1 MENGGLFRKHY
12 GLNARNI
19 EALTAAHILTHHQ
32 VIFAQHVRTGLGE
45 TSPVALIGARWQ
57 LALLGAHDPGNFIL
71 RGLMAMRTVQRCW
84 FLLGALV
91 EKLTFFHSVALA
103 LAVARLRAAGI
114 GRPTSIITGLGEASY
129 GKMDAMARKKKKV
142 KRFRAVQAVKAL
154 ARERIGIPPALQV
167 VPDKKRKEPE
177 KHKLTL
183 GKMLEDA

>member
-32 VIFAQHVRTGLGE
+32 VIFAQHVGTGLGE

-103 LAVARLRAAGI
+103 VAVARLRAAGI